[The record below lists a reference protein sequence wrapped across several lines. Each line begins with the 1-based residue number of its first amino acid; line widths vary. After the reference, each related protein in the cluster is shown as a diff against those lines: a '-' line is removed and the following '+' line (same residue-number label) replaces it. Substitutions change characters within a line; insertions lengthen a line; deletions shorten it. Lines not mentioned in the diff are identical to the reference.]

1 MREEK
6 VAYLVY
12 WRRWKR
18 WWSFGWPTLPPLLFV
33 SLFFFFGKV
42 SPSGWGKASFL
53 LRGSG
58 KNLKSSSGFFMSFS
72 FPVLPLFRLCSS
84 PARSCAFYVFVSCV
98 HPCSKSLS
106 ISLCL
111 TLPCICPFLFFSSLW
126 ICALKAKAKL
136 GVRWLFLWFFFPCF
150 CFVFFSLSLTNP
162 WLFSVFLP
170 VLCLLGFFPP
180 LFLHCSSVL

>member
-1 MREEK
+1 M
-6 VAYLVY
+6 LIN
-12 WRRWKR
+12 
-18 WWSFGWPTLPPLLFV
+18 WSNARGKGCLPGLLEAMKTMVKLWLAHTTSSPLRF
-33 SLFFFFGKV
+33 SFFFGNV

-58 KNLKSSSGFFMSFS
+58 KNLKISSGFFMSFS

-84 PARSCAFYVFVSCV
+84 PARSCVFYVFVSWV

-150 CFVFFSLSLTNP
+150 CFVFFSLSL
-162 WLFSVFLP
+162 
-170 VLCLLGFFPP
+170 
-180 LFLHCSSVL
+180 